1 MALTKVTGQ
10 VINTSTDVTVGVL
23 TVTNTLAV
31 GGTVSIGGT
40 LTYEDVTNIDS
51 VGLIT
56 ARNGI
61 VVGSGITL
69 SKDGDVF
76 FTGIATGNGSGLTA
90 LNASNISSG
99 TVPTAR
105 LGSGT
110 ASSSTFLRG
119 DSTFATVTST
129 TINNNADNRVITGS
143 GTANTLEGEST
154 LTYDGTNL
162 DLGDGKYVRLGAGN
176 DFQMWHN
183 GGSGNTNIKQVT
195 GDMYF
200 YTGSDLSMHIKDGT
214 SVDLYYANTKRA
226 ETYSNGFKVGN
237 VTIDSTTGGSIFGSD
252 SNRGGIHFSVTSV
265 LPCNSS
271 GAAVD
276 DTIEL
281 GSSSHRWKNLYTTDL
296 HLSNKGKTNDVDGT
310 WGDWTLQEGED
321 KIFMINNRTG
331 KKYSLKME
339 EE

>member
-1 MALTKVTGQ
+1 MSSNLKVNTILPSTGTAIGIGTASGNVDVLGHIVGHNTPNISGINSVTASHFYGNGANLTGL
-10 VINTSTDVTVGVL
+10 SGV
-23 TVTNTLAV
+23 
-31 GGTVSIGGT
+31 
-40 LTYEDVTNIDS
+40 S
-51 VGLIT
+51 VANQADNRLIT
-56 ARNGI
+56 A
-61 VVGSGITL
+61 
-69 SKDGDVF
+69 
-76 FTGIATGNGSGLTA
+76 TGTTDA
-90 LNASNISSG
+90 LN
-99 TVPTAR
+99 
-105 LGSGT
+105 
-110 ASSSTFLRG
+110 
-119 DSTFATVTST
+119 
-129 TINNNADNRVITGS
+129 
-143 GTANTLEGEST
+143 GEST

-162 DLGDGKYVRLGAGN
+162 DLGDGKYVRLGASN

-183 GGSGNTNIKQVT
+183 GGTGNTNIKQVT

-276 DTIEL
+276 DSIDL
-281 GSSSHRWKNLYTTDL
+281 GSSSHRWKNLYTADL
-296 HLSNKGKTNDVDGT
+296 QLSNKGKTNDVDGT

>member
-1 MALTKVTGQ
+1 MSDIRFNQWLHQSGTGGITQVDGGHVGIGTTNPDVAVHTANNKKVN
-10 VINTSTDVTVGVL
+10 V
-23 TVTNTLAV
+23 
-31 GGTVSIGGT
+31 
-40 LTYEDVTNIDS
+40 
-51 VGLIT
+51 
-56 ARNGI
+56 GI
-61 VVGSGITL
+61 VTANSVYAGSLYGSGASLTNLPAAQL
-69 SKDGDVF
+69 SG
-76 FTGIATGNGSGLTA
+76 TAAAINGSNITN
-90 LNASNISSG
+90 LNGSNIASG
-99 TVPTAR
+99 TVPVAR
-105 LGSGT
+105 IGT
-110 ASSSTFLRG
+110 GTKNTSTFYRG
-119 DSTFATVTST
+119 DGTFATVTST

>member
-1 MALTKVTGQ
+1 MSDIRFNQWLHQSGTGGITQVDGGHVGIGTTNPDVAVHTANNKKVN
-10 VINTSTDVTVGVL
+10 V
-23 TVTNTLAV
+23 
-31 GGTVSIGGT
+31 
-40 LTYEDVTNIDS
+40 
-51 VGLIT
+51 
-56 ARNGI
+56 GI
-61 VVGSGITL
+61 VTANSVYAGSLYG
-69 SKDGDVF
+69 DGSN
-76 FTGIATGNGSGLTA
+76 ISA
-90 LNASNISSG
+90 LNASNIASG
-99 TVPTAR
+99 TVPVAR
-105 LGSGT
+105 IGT
-110 ASSSTFLRG
+110 GTKNTSTFYRG
-119 DSTFATVTST
+119 DGTFATVTST

>member
-1 MALTKVTGQ
+1 MSSNLKVNTILPSTGTAIGIGTASGNVDVLGHIVGHNTPNISGINSVTASHFYGNGANLTGL
-10 VINTSTDVTVGVL
+10 SGV
-23 TVTNTLAV
+23 
-31 GGTVSIGGT
+31 
-40 LTYEDVTNIDS
+40 S
-51 VGLIT
+51 VANQADNRLIT
-56 ARNGI
+56 A
-61 VVGSGITL
+61 
-69 SKDGDVF
+69 
-76 FTGIATGNGSGLTA
+76 TGTTDA
-90 LNASNISSG
+90 LN
-99 TVPTAR
+99 
-105 LGSGT
+105 
-110 ASSSTFLRG
+110 
-119 DSTFATVTST
+119 
-129 TINNNADNRVITGS
+129 
-143 GTANTLEGEST
+143 GEST

-162 DLGDGKYVRLGAGN
+162 DLGDGKYVRLGASN

-276 DTIEL
+276 DSIDL
-281 GSSSHRWKNLYTTDL
+281 GSSSHRWKNLYTADL
-296 HLSNKGKTNDVDGT
+296 QLSNKGKTNDVDGT

>member
-1 MALTKVTGQ
+1 MSSNLKVNTILPSTGTAIGIGTASGNVDVLGHIVGHNTPNISGINSVTASHFYGNGANLTGL
-10 VINTSTDVTVGVL
+10 SGV
-23 TVTNTLAV
+23 
-31 GGTVSIGGT
+31 
-40 LTYEDVTNIDS
+40 S
-51 VGLIT
+51 VANQADNRLIT
-56 ARNGI
+56 A
-61 VVGSGITL
+61 
-69 SKDGDVF
+69 
-76 FTGIATGNGSGLTA
+76 TGTTDA
-90 LNASNISSG
+90 LN
-99 TVPTAR
+99 
-105 LGSGT
+105 
-110 ASSSTFLRG
+110 
-119 DSTFATVTST
+119 
-129 TINNNADNRVITGS
+129 
-143 GTANTLEGEST
+143 GEST

-162 DLGDGKYVRLGAGN
+162 DLGDGKYVRLGASN

-265 LPCNSS
+265 LPYNSS

-276 DTIEL
+276 DSIDL
-281 GSSSHRWKNLYTTDL
+281 GSSSHRWKNLYTAGL
-296 HLSNKGKTNDVDGT
+296 QLSNKGKTNDVDGT

>member
-1 MALTKVTGQ
+1 MSDIRFNQWLHQSGTGGITQVDGGHVGIGTTNPDVAVHTANNKKVN
-10 VINTSTDVTVGVL
+10 V
-23 TVTNTLAV
+23 
-31 GGTVSIGGT
+31 
-40 LTYEDVTNIDS
+40 
-51 VGLIT
+51 
-56 ARNGI
+56 GI
-61 VVGSGITL
+61 VTANSVYAGSLYGSGASLTNLPAAQL
-69 SKDGDVF
+69 SG
-76 FTGIATGNGSGLTA
+76 TAAAINGSNITN
-90 LNASNISSG
+90 LNGSNIASG
-99 TVPTAR
+99 TVPVAR
-105 LGSGT
+105 IGT
-110 ASSSTFLRG
+110 GTKNTSTFYRG
-119 DSTFATVTST
+119 DGTFATVTST

-281 GSSSHRWKNLYTTDL
+281 GSSSHRWKNLYTADL
-296 HLSNKGKTNDVDGT
+296 QLSNKGKTNDVDGT